1 MGNRDFAEFLEVMRD
16 ARDTIGQGDQYT
28 EGALDLMFA
37 ALADLSLSQIKQ
49 ALVDHINDKINGKW
63 RPNAS
68 YIRAQVERRTGA
80 QWLGANE
87 AWGRI
92 SKPGTAVKFT
102 RKDDWGRDIT
112 VRDYGAAEPAPC
124 VMNQQMA
131 DALLIA
137 QPDIDAGD
145 MVAARVIFISTY
157 ERLVEV
163 EKVAGRAPLYWV
175 SPGGSFEE
183 QAAVRE
189 EGIRLGLLKDTWKL
203 PAAPQLGHST
213 PPAGALEALH
223 GFSLKSLPPP
233 EAE

>member
-92 SKPGTAVKFT
+92 SKPAAVGKIT
-102 RKDDWGRDIT
+102 RADGKVVKDYRIT
-112 VRDYGAAEPAPC
+112 EPQPC
-124 VMNQQMA
+124 LMSQTMM
-131 DALLIA
+131 DALTIA
-137 QPDIDAGD
+137 QADIDAGD

-157 ERLVEV
+157 ERLVEA
-163 EKVAGRAPLYWV
+163 EKVAGRAPRYWV
-175 SPGGSFEE
+175 SPGGSVEE

-189 EGIRLGLLKDTWKL
+189 EGIRLGLLTSTWS
-203 PAAPQLGHST
+203 PAAAPQLGHSK
-213 PPAGALEALH
+213 PPPGALEALAS
-223 GFSLKSLPPP
+223 FRLKSLPPP